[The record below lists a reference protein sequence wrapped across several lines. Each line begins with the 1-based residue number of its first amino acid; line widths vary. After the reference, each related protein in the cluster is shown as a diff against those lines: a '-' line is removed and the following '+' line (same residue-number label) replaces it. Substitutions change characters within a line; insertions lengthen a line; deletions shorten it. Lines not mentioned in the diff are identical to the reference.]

1 MATPS
6 TPDPKDVKRLEELYK
21 KIQGY
26 NEASAKAAAQLAIS
40 NGKAAEELIR
50 LESAYSDLMKDIEGS
65 RTAFAN
71 IVDSIKGMTNNI
83 GKATSAFKGLEG
95 LASKLQYHQEGINR
109 LSTKELETLQKR
121 VKEKAKDLEFA
132 KKQTLEEIQQLAAT
146 RNRSVE
152 ESARLR
158 KLRLSYVEISNQIDE
173 SESSL
178 KDFNAQ
184 IETAVEGSK
193 SIESSLGLTGAMMK
207 GMSKIP
213 FLGNLPGMD
222 KVLGNVEDKIAKIQ
236 DETGETV
243 SKTKAMG
250 MAFKEMGPVVGKAL
264 FDPLSMSLFVFK
276 QLKDIFLTI
285 DSGAGEL
292 AKGMNMSYK
301 EALAFRNELGEA
313 AKNANDAAVTTKRNQ
328 ESYMAISQA
337 LGANAD
343 INEKEL
349 KTFTKLREQ
358 AGYTN
363 DELVSMYKMSLVT
376 GETLEDTTKEFLG
389 GAEALAAQKGLAI
402 NVKQLMKE
410 TANVSNATK
419 LSLVGGAKGLAEA
432 AVAAKALG
440 SDLGKVS
447 DISGKLLNFEDSI
460 SAELEAELLT
470 GKQINLE
477 TARLAA
483 LNGDMATVAS
493 EIKREMGGSADF
505 AKMNRIQQEAFA
517 AAVGMSREELA
528 NTLVEQEALQHVG
541 VKTAEE
547 AKKKYDLLRQTMTA
561 EEAAKALGDDQL
573 AKQYEQQNLQ
583 ERFNQTIEKLKDMLS
598 TLVDGPFGSFMAG
611 IAELLSNVEL
621 IKGIFIA
628 IGSIIA
634 TRMVVSLVTAAAAMA
649 GQVLSARA
657 YNSALNQGLTKEAAL
672 TAMKVA
678 GAEAVSFGAVTA
690 MIVGGLALVGTAIAG
705 FLMLNDGAVDPDG
718 GLVVSKPKGG
728 LVAQYNKDDY
738 IVGTTNRPGAG
749 GGGGASIDYDRLAA
763 VMSKVNVAPVVN
775 LDGRKISDNSN
786 TNTNVSAVKQQ

>member
-1 MATPS
+1 MAAQLTPQEAQEL
-6 TPDPKDVKRLEELYK
+6 VNLYK
-21 KIQGY
+21 KIDGFT
-26 NEASAKAAAQLAIS
+26 EAAAR
-40 NGKAAEELIR
+40 NAAQMAEQQGRASTELVR
-50 LESAYSDLMKDIEGS
+50 LRDAYADLLKDVNS
-65 RTAFAN
+65 SLTSFTN
-71 IVDSIKGMTNNI
+71 IVDEIKNMNSGVNKSIAG
-83 GKATSAFKGLEG
+83 FKGLES
-95 LASKLQYHQEGINR
+95 LASKLNYHQQGINR
-109 LSTKELETLQKR
+109 LSTKELETLQK
-121 VKEKAKDLEFA
+121 KAKQKQKDLENA
-132 KKQTLEEIQQLAAT
+132 RDLNASEITRLQTIRHLSLALEEQYKDALTSYNNIESQLT
-146 RNRSVE
+146 DNN
-152 ESARLR
+152 SALHTFN
-158 KLRLSYVEISNQIDE
+158 NQIADAI
-173 SESSL
+173 
-178 KDFNAQ
+178 DG
-184 IETAVEGSK
+184 TK
-193 SIESSLGLTGAMMK
+193 SIEDSLGLTGAMMK

-222 KVLGNVEDKIAKIQ
+222 NVLGNVEDKISQIQ
-236 DETGETV
+236 DETGMIV

-276 QLKDIFLTI
+276 QLKDIFFAI
-285 DSGAGEL
+285 DTGAGEL

-301 EALAFRNELGEA
+301 EALAFRDRLGEA
-313 AKNANDAAVTTKRNQ
+313 AANANDVAVTTKRNQ

-376 GETLEDTTKEFLG
+376 GKSIEDTTSEFLG
-389 GAEALAAQKGLAI
+389 GAEALSAQKGLAI

-432 AVAAKALG
+432 AVQAKALG
-440 SDLGKVS
+440 VDLGKVS

-470 GKQINLE
+470 GKAINLE

-483 LNGDMATVAS
+483 LNGDMATVAE
-493 EIKREMGGSADF
+493 EIKNQIGGSAEF
-505 AKMNRIQQEAFA
+505 SKMNRIQQEAFA

-528 NTLVEQEALQHVG
+528 NSLVEQEALKNVG

-573 AKQYEQQNLQ
+573 ATQYEQQNLQ
-583 ERFNQTIEKLKDMLS
+583 ERFNQTIEKLKDTLS
-598 TLVDGPFGSFMAG
+598 TLVDGPLGSFMAG
-611 IAELLSNVEL
+611 IAELLNNAEVL
-621 IKGIFIA
+621 KGIFIA
-628 IGSIIA
+628 IGTIIA
-634 TRMVVSLVTAAAAMA
+634 TRMVASLATGLVSITASIL
-649 GQVLSARA
+649 GARA
-657 YNSALNQGLTKEAAL
+657 YGQAINQNLSKEAAL

-678 GAEAVSFGAVTA
+678 GAEASTLGAATIPIIA
-690 MIVGGLALVGTAIAG
+690 GLAAVMAAVAG
-705 FLMLNDGAVDPDG
+705 FAMLNDGAVDPNG

-738 IVGTTNRPGAG
+738 IVGTTNRPGTG
-749 GGGGASIDYDRLAA
+749 GGGGASIDYNRLAA
-763 VMSKVNVAPVVN
+763 AMSQVNITPSVN

-786 TNTNVSAVKQQ
+786 TNTNISAVKMQ

>member
-1 MATPS
+1 MATPP
-6 TPDPKDVKRLEELYK
+6 TPDPKDVQRLEELYK

-26 NEASAKAAAQLAIS
+26 NEAGARAAAQLAIS
-40 NGKAAEELIR
+40 NGKAADELIR
-50 LESAYSDLMKDIEGS
+50 LEAAYKDLMKDIEGS
-65 RTAFAN
+65 RTAFSN
-71 IVDSIKGMTNNI
+71 IVDSIKGMTSNV
-83 GKATSAFKGLEG
+83 GKATNAFKGLES

-121 VKEKAKDLEFA
+121 AKEKETDLKFTQ
-132 KKQTLEEIQQLAAT
+132 KQTLEEIQQLTAT

-152 ESARLR
+152 ESARLK
-158 KLRLSYVEISNQIDE
+158 KLRLSYIEISNQIDE
-173 SESSL
+173 SESAL
-178 KDFNAQ
+178 KDFNDQ
-184 IETAVEGSK
+184 IANAVANSTEVEK
-193 SIESSLGLTGAMMK
+193 SLGLTGAMMK
-207 GMSKIP
+207 GISKIP

-222 KVLGNVEDKIAKIQ
+222 SVLGNVEGKIAKIQ
-236 DETGETV
+236 KETGETV

-276 QLKDIFLTI
+276 QLKDIFFAI

-313 AKNANDAAVTTKRNQ
+313 AENANDVAVTTKRNQ

-343 INEKEL
+343 INEKDL

-363 DELVSMYKMSLVT
+363 DELVSMQKMSLVT
-376 GETLEDTTKEFLG
+376 GKTLEDTTKEFLG
-389 GAEALAAQKGLAI
+389 GAEALSVQKGLAI

-432 AVAAKALG
+432 AVQAKALG
-440 SDLGKVS
+440 VDLGKVS

-470 GKQINLE
+470 GKAINLE

-483 LNGDMATVAS
+483 LNGDMATVAE
-493 EIKREMGGSADF
+493 EIKNQIGGSAEF
-505 AKMNRIQQEAFA
+505 SKMNRIQQEAFA

-528 NTLVEQEALQHVG
+528 NSLVEQEALKNVG

-561 EEAAKALGDDQL
+561 EEAATALGDDQL
-573 AKQYEQQNLQ
+573 ATQYEQQNLQ

-611 IAELLSNVEL
+611 VAELLNNVTAL
-621 IKGIFIA
+621 KTVFYT
-628 IGSIIA
+628 IGAIIA
-634 TRMVVSLVTAAAAMA
+634 TSIVGSIAKSVTESVKLISKAYILVAEYTAMAAAWAIANPFTALA
-649 GQVLSARA
+649 GLA
-657 YNSALNQGLTKEAAL
+657 
-672 TAMKVA
+672 VA
-678 GAEAVSFGAVTA
+678 GT
-690 MIVGGLALVGTAIAG
+690 IIGTIAAI
-705 FLMLNDGAVDPDG
+705 NDGAVDPNG

-738 IVGTTNRPGAG
+738 IVGTTNRPGTG
-749 GGGGASIDYDRLAA
+749 GGGGASIDYNRLAA
-763 VMSKVNVAPVVN
+763 AMSQVNITPSVN

-786 TNTNVSAVKQQ
+786 TNTNISAVKMQ

>member
-6 TPDPKDVKRLEELYK
+6 TPDPKDVQRLEELYK

-50 LESAYSDLMKDIEGS
+50 LEAAYSDLMKDIEGS

-83 GKATSAFKGLEG
+83 GKATNAFKGLES

-121 VKEKAKDLEFA
+121 AKEKAKDLEFA
-132 KKQTLEEIQQLAAT
+132 KKQTLEEIQQLATT

-158 KLRLSYVEISNQIDE
+158 KLRLSYIEISNQIDE
-173 SESSL
+173 SESAL
-178 KDFNAQ
+178 KDFNDQ
-184 IETAVEGSK
+184 IETAIDGSK
-193 SIESSLGLTGAMMK
+193 SIENSLGLTGAMMK

-243 SKTKAMG
+243 SKTKAMS
-250 MAFKEMGPVVGKAL
+250 MTFKEMGPVIGKSL

-276 QLKDIFLTI
+276 QLKDIFFAI
-285 DSGAGEL
+285 DTGAGEL

-301 EALAFRNELGEA
+301 EALAFRDRLGEA
-313 AKNANDAAVTTKRNQ
+313 AANANDVAVTTKRNQ

-376 GETLEDTTKEFLG
+376 GKSIENTTSEFLG
-389 GAEALAAQKGLAI
+389 GAEALSAQKGLAI

-432 AVAAKALG
+432 AVQAKALG
-440 SDLGKVS
+440 VDLGKVS

-470 GKQINLE
+470 GKAINLE

-483 LNGDMATVAS
+483 LNGDMATVAE
-493 EIKREMGGSADF
+493 EIKNQIGGSAEF
-505 AKMNRIQQEAFA
+505 TKMNRIQQEAFA
-517 AAVGMSREELA
+517 NAVGMSREELA
-528 NTLVEQEALQHVG
+528 NSLVEQEALQNVG

-573 AKQYEQQNLQ
+573 ATQYEQQNLQ
-583 ERFNQTIEKLKDMLS
+583 ERFNQTIEKLKDTLS
-598 TLVDGPFGSFMAG
+598 TLVDGPLGAFMGGLADLLNN
-611 IAELLSNVEL
+611 AEIL
-621 IKGIFIA
+621 KGIFVA
-628 IGSIIA
+628 IGTIIT
-634 TRMVVSLVTAAAAMA
+634 TRMVASLATSVVSIAASVA
-649 GQVLSARA
+649 GARA
-657 YNSALNQGLTKEAAL
+657 YNQALNQNLGKEAAL

-678 GAEAVSFGAVTA
+678 GAEATTLGAATVP
-690 MIVGGLALVGTAIAG
+690 IIAG
-705 FLMLNDGAVDPDG
+705 LTAVMAAAAGFAMLNDGAVDPNG

-728 LVAQYNKDDY
+728 LVAQYSKDDY

-749 GGGGASIDYDRLAA
+749 GGGGASIDYNRLAA
-763 VMSKVNVAPVVN
+763 AMSQVNITPSVN
-775 LDGRKISDNSN
+775 LDGRKISDNTN
-786 TNTNVSAVKQQ
+786 TNTNISAVKMQ